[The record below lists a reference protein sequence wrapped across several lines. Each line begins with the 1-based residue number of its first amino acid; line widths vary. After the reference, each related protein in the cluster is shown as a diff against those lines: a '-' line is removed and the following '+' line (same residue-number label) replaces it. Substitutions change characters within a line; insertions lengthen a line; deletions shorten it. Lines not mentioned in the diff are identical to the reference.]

1 MASTKTLGELDVI
14 ESPVPERVNGL
25 VEAAQIRDTSD
36 REIPDPIPNAS
47 TRSSTSRVDTPAT
60 YSSITTAYNA

>member
-1 MASTKTLGELDVI
+1 LGELDVI

-47 TRSSTSRVDTPAT
+47 TGSSTSRVYTPAT
-60 YSSITTAYNA
+60 YASITTAYNA